1 MIPPERGGV
10 PRLTAAA
17 WMTLALLVA
26 MFLLLVW
33 NKLPIWLV
41 FIGTLTMAMT
51 LRLASPADL
60 LKGYSN
66 TGVVTVAALYPVAAG
81 MYATGAISLLSE
93 WAVGLPKT
101 LSAARLKIYVPMA
114 FASAFLY
121 NTPLVAMMIPAVR
134 DITRRTGLS
143 GSKLFMGLSYIALL
157 GGTITLIGTSVNL
170 IVAGLVSDAVA
181 KGQLR
186 DFGGISFFDPAWIGV
201 PATIAGLVY
210 MMTLGSRLLP
220 DKTGRQAGV
229 ETRSYRSE
237 FRIDDSKLKGKTLE
251 QVGLAHPVGFT
262 LESLTRNGT
271 TAKPAPAEILKT
283 GDLLAFSTPADALP
297 GLWTTLGLVPAYAT
311 KMFSQRHEHQLVEV
325 VLSARSPAI
334 GHKVGDLPLPDS
346 PFQLMLVGVS
356 RHGQAPAEPLADF
369 RLEAGDAG
377 VVEVDDAFFY
387 ENRRESD
394 FILTKRLE
402 GFRVQRI
409 DRAVVAI
416 VITVTMIVL
425 AAAGITTM
433 LNAALLASLTML
445 ATGCL
450 TIERLWQSVDWQTIV
465 IMGAAI
471 GLESA
476 VTGSGLAAKTASVFG
491 TIGGGSPIVA
501 LAAVYLGT
509 VLLTNVIS
517 NVAAA
522 VLMFSVAVSLANN
535 LGVSFLPFAMVLMSG
550 ASHAFINPAGFQ
562 TNLMVQKP
570 GGYVFSD
577 YAKVGVPLTLIV
589 GAIVLLLAPVVYGF

>member
-1 MIPPERGGV
+1 
-10 PRLTAAA
+10 
-17 WMTLALLVA
+17 
-26 MFLLLVW
+26 MFLFLVW
-33 NKLPIWLV
+33 NKVPIWLV
-41 FIGTLTMAMT
+41 FIGTLTVAMT

-66 TGVVTVAALYPVAAG
+66 TGVITVAALYPVAAG

-93 WAVGLPKT
+93 WAVGLPKS
-101 LSAARLKIYVPMA
+101 LSLARFKIFVPVA

-121 NTPLVAMMIPAVR
+121 NTPLVAMMIPVVR
-134 DITRRTGLS
+134 DITRRTGLN

-170 IVAGLVSDAVA
+170 IIAGLVAEAVA
-181 KGQLR
+181 KGELTAVGPIGV
-186 DFGGISFFDPAWIGV
+186 FTPAWIGV

-210 MMTLGSRLLP
+210 MMTIGSRLLP
-220 DKTGRQAGV
+220 GRSAGQAGL
-229 ETRSYRSE
+229 EKRTYRTE
-237 FRIDDSKLKGKTLE
+237 FRVEDSKLNGKTLD
-251 QVGLAHPVGFT
+251 QVGLAKPVGFT
-262 LESLTRNGT
+262 LESVKRNGT
-271 TAKPAPAEILKT
+271 SLKPEPAVTLQS
-283 GDLLAFSTPADALP
+283 GDLLAFSAPADVLP
-297 GLWTTLGLVPAYAT
+297 GLWTTIGLVPAYAT
-311 KMFSQRHEHQLVEV
+311 RMFSRRHEHQLVEV

-356 RHGQAPAEPLADF
+356 RHGKAPSEPLADF

-387 ENRRESD
+387 ENRRETD

-409 DRAVVAI
+409 DRALVAI
-416 VITVTMIVL
+416 VITVGMVVL
-425 AAAGITTM
+425 AATGITNM
-433 LNAALLASLTML
+433 LNAALLAAMAML
-445 ATGCL
+445 LSGCL
-450 TIERLWQSVDWQTIV
+450 TVDRLWQSVDWQTIV
-465 IMGAAI
+465 VLGAAV
-471 GLESA
+471 GLEAA
-476 VTGSGLAAKTASVFG
+476 VTGSGLATQTASLFAV
-491 TIGGGSPIVA
+491 IGGGSPMVA
-501 LAAVYLGT
+501 LAAVYVGT
-509 VLLTNVIS
+509 VLLTNVIT

-522 VLMFSVAVSLANN
+522 VLMFSVAVSLSTS
-535 LGVSFLPFAMVLMSG
+535 LGVNFLPFAMVLMAG

-577 YAKVGVPLTLIV
+577 FAKVGIPLTLIIGV
-589 GAIVLLLAPVVYGF
+589 VVLLLAPVVYGF

>member
-1 MIPPERGGV
+1 M
-10 PRLTAAA
+10 TAAA
-17 WMTLALLVA
+17 WITLALIVL
-26 MFLLLVW
+26 MFVFLVW

-41 FIGTLTMAMT
+41 FIGTLTVAMT
-51 LRLASPADL
+51 LRLAAPADL

-66 TGVVTVAALYPVAAG
+66 TGVITVAALYPVAAG
-81 MYATGAISLLSE
+81 MYATGAISLLTE
-93 WAVGLPKT
+93 WAVGLPKS
-101 LSAARLKIYVPMA
+101 LAVARVKIFVPVA

-134 DITRRTGLS
+134 DITRRTGLN

-181 KGQLR
+181 KGKLS
-186 DFGGISFFDPAWIGV
+186 GIGPIGFFDPALIGI
-201 PATIAGLVY
+201 PATIAGLIY
-210 MMTLGSRLLP
+210 MMTIGARLLP
-220 DKTGRQAGV
+220 DRKGRQTGT
-229 ETRSYRSE
+229 EKRTYRSE
-237 FRIDDSKLKGKTLE
+237 FRVDDSKLSGKTLE
-251 QVGLAHPVGFT
+251 EVGLAKPVGFT

-271 TAKPAPAEILKT
+271 QITPAPSVTLQS
-283 GDLLAFSTPADALP
+283 GDLLAFSAPADVLP
-297 GLWTTLGLVPAYAT
+297 GLWTTLGLIPAYAT
-311 KMFSQRHEHQLVEV
+311 QMFSQRHEHQLVEV

-356 RHGQAPAEPLADF
+356 RHGLAPREPLAEF
-369 RLEAGDAG
+369 HLEAGDAG

-387 ENRRESD
+387 ENRRETD

-409 DRAVVAI
+409 DRALVAI
-416 VITVTMIVL
+416 AITVTMIVI
-425 AAAGITTM
+425 AAAGVTSM
-433 LNAALLASLTML
+433 LNAALLAGMVML
-445 ATGCL
+445 LTGCL
-450 TIERLWQSVDWQTIV
+450 TIDRLWQSVDWQTIV
-465 IMGAAI
+465 VLGAAI
-471 GLESA
+471 GLEAA
-476 VTGSGLAAKTASVFG
+476 VTGSGLAAKTANLFAS
-491 TIGGGSPIVA
+491 IGGGSPMMA
-501 LAAVYLGT
+501 LAAVYVGT
-509 VLLTNVIS
+509 VVLTNVIT

-522 VLMFSVAVSLANN
+522 VLMFSVALSLSTS

-577 YAKVGVPLTLIV
+577 FARVGIPLTLIV
-589 GAIVLLLAPVVYGF
+589 GAIVVLLAPVVYGF

>member
-1 MIPPERGGV
+1 V
-10 PRLTAAA
+10 TTAA
-17 WMTLALLVA
+17 WMTLGLLIATIV
-26 MFLLLVW
+26 FLVW

-41 FIGTLTMAMT
+41 FIGALTVAMT
-51 LRLASPADL
+51 LRLASPSDL

-81 MYATGAISLLSE
+81 MYATGAISLLTE
-93 WAVGLPKT
+93 WAVGLPKS
-101 LSAARLKIYVPMA
+101 LAAARVKIYLPIA

-134 DITRRTGLS
+134 DITRRTGLN

-181 KGQLR
+181 KGQLSNVPPI
-186 DFGGISFFDPAWIGV
+186 GFFDPAWIGV
-201 PATIAGLVY
+201 PATIAGLAY
-210 MMTLGSRLLP
+210 MMTIGSRLLP
-220 DKTGRQAGV
+220 DRTASQTGV
-229 ETRSYRSE
+229 EKRTYRSE
-237 FRIDDSKLKGKTLE
+237 FRVDGSKLPGKTLA
-251 QVGLAHPVGFT
+251 QIGLAQPVGFT

-271 TAKPAPAEILKT
+271 SIQPAPAVTLES
-283 GDLLAFSTPADALP
+283 GDLLAFSTPADVLP
-297 GLWTTLGLVPAYAT
+297 GLWTTIGLVPAYAS

-346 PFQLMLVGVS
+346 PFKLMLVGVS
-356 RHGQAPAEPLADF
+356 RNGRAPSEPLSQF

-387 ENRRESD
+387 ENRRETD
-394 FILTKRLE
+394 FILTRRLE

-409 DRAVVAI
+409 DRALVAI
-416 VITVTMIVL
+416 VITIGMVVL
-425 AAAGITTM
+425 AATGITSM
-433 LNAALLASLTML
+433 LNAALLAAMAML
-445 ATGCL
+445 LSGCL

-465 IMGAAI
+465 ILGAAI
-471 GLESA
+471 GLEAA
-476 VTGSGLAAKTASVFG
+476 VTGSGLAAQTASLFG
-491 TIGGGSPIVA
+491 VIGGRSPMMA
-501 LAAVYLGT
+501 LAAVYVGT
-509 VLLTNVIS
+509 VLLTNVIT

-522 VLMFSVAVSLANN
+522 VLMFSVAVSLSNT

-562 TNLMVQKP
+562 TNLMVQQP

-577 YAKVGVPLTLIV
+577 FARVGTPLTLIV
-589 GAIVLLLAPVVYGF
+589 GAVVVLLAPLVYGF

>member
-1 MIPPERGGV
+1 
-10 PRLTAAA
+10 
-17 WMTLALLVA
+17 
-26 MFLLLVW
+26 MFLFLVW
-33 NKLPIWLV
+33 NKVPIWLV
-41 FIGTLTMAMT
+41 FIGTLTVAMT

-66 TGVVTVAALYPVAAG
+66 TGVITVAALYPVAAG

-93 WAVGLPKT
+93 WAVGLPKS
-101 LSAARLKIYVPMA
+101 LSLARFKIFVPVA

-121 NTPLVAMMIPAVR
+121 NTPLVAMMIPVVR
-134 DITRRTGLS
+134 DITRRTGLT

-170 IVAGLVSDAVA
+170 IIAGLVAEAVA
-181 KGQLR
+181 KGELTAVGPIGV
-186 DFGGISFFDPAWIGV
+186 FTPAWIGV

-210 MMTLGSRLLP
+210 MMTIGSRLLP
-220 DKTGRQAGV
+220 GRSAGQAGL
-229 ETRSYRSE
+229 EKRTYRTE
-237 FRIDDSKLKGKTLE
+237 FRVEDSKLNGKTLD
-251 QVGLAHPVGFT
+251 QVGLAKPVGFT
-262 LESLTRNGT
+262 LESVKRNGT
-271 TAKPAPAEILKT
+271 SLKPEPAVTLQS
-283 GDLLAFSTPADALP
+283 GDLLAFSAPADVLP
-297 GLWTTLGLVPAYAT
+297 GLWTTIGLVPAYAT
-311 KMFSQRHEHQLVEV
+311 RMFSRRHEHQLVEV

-356 RHGQAPAEPLADF
+356 RHGKAPSEPLADF

-387 ENRRESD
+387 ENRRETD

-409 DRAVVAI
+409 DRALVAI
-416 VITVTMIVL
+416 VITVGMVVL
-425 AAAGITTM
+425 AATGITNM
-433 LNAALLASLTML
+433 LNAALLAAMAML
-445 ATGCL
+445 LSGCL
-450 TIERLWQSVDWQTIV
+450 TVDRLWQSVDWQTIV
-465 IMGAAI
+465 VLGAAV
-471 GLESA
+471 GLEAA
-476 VTGSGLAAKTASVFG
+476 VTGSGLATQTASLFAV
-491 TIGGGSPIVA
+491 IGGGSPMVA
-501 LAAVYLGT
+501 LAAVYVGT
-509 VLLTNVIS
+509 VLLTNVIT

-522 VLMFSVAVSLANN
+522 VLMFSVAVSLSTS
-535 LGVSFLPFAMVLMSG
+535 LGVNFLPFAMVLMAG

-577 YAKVGVPLTLIV
+577 FAKVGIPLTLIIGV
-589 GAIVLLLAPVVYGF
+589 VVLLLAPVVYGF